1 MKIYMYPL
9 GLVQTN
15 TYLICNEETKEAII
29 IDASSEPYELLKVAE
44 NYKIK
49 AILLTHAHFDHISG
63 LNEIR
68 KATNAPVYI
77 HPFEQSWLSDPA
89 LNGSIRW
96 PNVGQV
102 ICEKADFELQD
113 QQELTLAGF
122 QIQVLYTPGHSP
134 GGVSFIFDNGNLFC
148 GDALFAGSIGRTD
161 LPGGNYEQLIESI
174 QDQLMDLP
182 DETTCYPGHGP
193 KTTIGREKMANP
205 YITGI
210 LR

>member
-15 TYLICNEETKEAII
+15 TYLICNEETEEAIV
-29 IDASSEPYELLKVAE
+29 IDASSEPHELLEVAE
-44 NYKIK
+44 KYKVK

-68 KATNAPVYI
+68 KATGAPVYI
-77 HPFEQSWLSDPA
+77 HPSEQSWLSDPT
-89 LNGSIRW
+89 LNGSTRW

-102 ICEKADFELQD
+102 VCEKAEFELQD

-122 QIQVLYTPGHSP
+122 KIQVLHTPGHSP
-134 GGVSFIFDNGNLFC
+134 GGVSFKFENGILFC

-182 DETTCYPGHGP
+182 DETICYPGHGP
-193 KTTIGREKMANP
+193 KTTIGREKVVNP